1 MAALTHI
8 HSQPWLEQMVLVPR
22 ASILTPAPTRART
35 RSSSIP
41 IDPLFARFRYS
52 FETEQGTSAR
62 ERRRR
67 ADVEVPSWLAEQLE
81 T

>member
-1 MAALTHI
+1 MVARATRVDPHAGAYESQNALVFH
-8 HSQPWLEQMVLVPR
+8 PD
-22 ASILTPAPTRART
+22 
-35 RSSSIP
+35 
-41 IDPLFARFRYS
+41 DPLFARFRYS